1 MTAGYTSTGSMPPRG
16 EDRAR
21 VYLHAGQ
28 VFASAEPCE
37 VSTVLGSCVGVVL
50 VDPVRFVGGA
60 SHYLLPFDDQGRSA
74 RFGNG
79 AITELLARML
89 ALGSRKRDLEA
100 KVFGGAS
107 MLSQTRPEV
116 QTLGSK
122 NVEVARQ
129 RLSAESIP
137 VVAEDVG
144 GYVGRKLVFL
154 TDLGHIWVK
163 KL

>member
-1 MTAGYTSTGSMPPRG
+1 MTVDPTTTGSIPPQG
-16 EDRAR
+16 DDRVR
-21 VYLHAGQ
+21 VYLHAGK
-28 VFASAEPCE
+28 VFASPEPCE
-37 VSTVLGSCVGVVL
+37 VSTVLGSCVAVVL
-50 VDPVRFVGGA
+50 VDPVRRVGGA
-60 SHYLLPFDDQGRSA
+60 THYLLPFDDHGRSA

-89 ALGSRKRDLEA
+89 ALGSRKADLEA

-107 MLSQTRPEV
+107 MLSHARADV

-122 NVEVARQ
+122 NVEVARR
-129 RLSAESIP
+129 RLGTEGIP
-137 VVAEDVG
+137 IAAEDVG
-144 GYVGRKLVFL
+144 GYAGRKLVFL